1 MLEFLGISYL
11 EWLGY
16 AASIIVFVSLSMTS
30 IVKLRWYNMLGAM
43 LFSLYG
49 FLIGSYPVAFMNF
62 LIVCTNIYY
71 LVKMNKH
78 KESFKVIEVKDNDG
92 ILNYYLDSYKK
103 DIEKFFPDFKSAEGK
118 LSVFVLR
125 DMSVAGIFIGEVKD
139 DMFKIDIDYALPQY
153 RDFKVANYLYNKMND
168 LLSQHEVKC
177 IVCDSDIEDNLK
189 YIKKMGFQ
197 TCTRDGKQVM
207 CKTL

>member
-92 ILNYYLDSYKK
+92 ILNYYLESYKK
-103 DIEKFFPDFKSAEGK
+103 DIAKFFPDFKSAEGK

-125 DMSVAGIFIGEVKD
+125 DMSVAGIFIGEIKD

-153 RDFKVANYLYNKMND
+153 RDFKVANYLYNKLSD
-168 LLSQHEVKC
+168 LLSQHQVKC

-197 TCTRDGKQVM
+197 TCNRDGKKVM
-207 CKTL
+207 CKSL

>member
-78 KESFKVIEVKDNDG
+78 KENFKLIEVKDNDG

-103 DIEKFFPDFKSAEGK
+103 DIEKFFPDFKSTEGK
-118 LSVFVLR
+118 LSMFVLR

-153 RDFKVANYLYNKMND
+153 RDFKVANYLYNKLSD
-168 LLSQHEVKC
+168 VLSQHQVKC
-177 IVCDSDIEDNLK
+177 IVCDSKIEDNLK

-197 TCTRDGKQVM
+197 TCNREGKEVM

>member
-30 IVKLRWYNMLGAM
+30 IVKLRWYNMLGAA
-43 LFSLYG
+43 LFSTYG
-49 FLIGSYPVAFMNF
+49 FFIGSYPVAFMNF

-71 LVKMNKH
+71 LVKMYQH
-78 KESFKVIEVKDNDG
+78 KENFKVIEIKGNDE
-92 ILNYYLDSYKK
+92 ILNYYLESYKK
-103 DIEKFFPDFKSAEGK
+103 DIAKFFPDFTSAEGK
-118 LSVFVLR
+118 LNVFVLR

-139 DMFKIDIDYALPQY
+139 DIFKIDVDYALPQF
-153 RDFKVANYLYNKMND
+153 RDFKVANYLYQKLSD
-168 LLSQHEVKC
+168 ILSQHDVKC

-189 YIKKMGFQ
+189 YIKKMGFE
-197 TCTRDGKQVM
+197 TCTREGKEVM
-207 CKTL
+207 CKSL

>member
-78 KESFKVIEVKDNDG
+78 KENFKVIEVNDNDG

-153 RDFKVANYLYNKMND
+153 RDFKVANYLYNKMSD

-197 TCTRDGKQVM
+197 ACTREGKQVM

>member
-1 MLEFLGISYL
+1 
-11 EWLGY
+11 
-16 AASIIVFVSLSMTS
+16 
-30 IVKLRWYNMLGAM
+30 
-43 LFSLYG
+43 
-49 FLIGSYPVAFMNF
+49 MNL
-62 LIVCTNIYY
+62 LIVGTNIYY
-71 LVKMNKH
+71 LVKMNQH
-78 KESFKVIEVKDNDG
+78 KENFKVIEIKGNDG

-103 DIEKFFPDFKSAEGK
+103 DIAKFFPDFRSAEGK

-125 DMSVAGIFIGEVKD
+125 DMSVAGIFIGEIKD

-153 RDFKVANYLYNKMND
+153 RDFKVATYLYNKLSD
-168 LLSQHEVKC
+168 VLSQHKVKC

-197 TCTRDGKQVM
+197 TCTREGKQVM

>member
-16 AASIIVFVSLSMTS
+16 AASVVVLVSLSMAS
-30 IVKLRWYNMLGAM
+30 IIKLRWYNLIGSA
-43 LFSLYG
+43 LFSTYG
-49 FLIGSYPVAFMNF
+49 FLIGAYPVGIMNF
-62 LIVCTNIYY
+62 MIVCTNIYY

-103 DIEKFFPDFKSAEGK
+103 DIAKFFPDFKSTEGK

-153 RDFKVANYLYNKMND
+153 RDFKVANYLYNKLSD
-168 LLSQHEVKC
+168 ILSQHQVKC
-177 IVCDSDIEDNLK
+177 IVCDSKIEDNLK

-197 TCTRDGKQVM
+197 TCNREGKEVM
-207 CKTL
+207 CKSL

>member
-16 AASIIVFVSLSMTS
+16 AASVVVLVSLSMAS
-30 IVKLRWYNMLGAM
+30 IIKLRWYNLIGSA
-43 LFSLYG
+43 LFSTYG
-49 FLIGSYPVAFMNF
+49 FLIGAYPVGIMNF

-103 DIEKFFPDFKSAEGK
+103 DIAKFFPDFKNAEGK

-153 RDFKVANYLYNKMND
+153 RDFKVANYLYNKLSD
-168 LLSQHEVKC
+168 ILSQHQVKC
-177 IVCDSDIEDNLK
+177 IVCDSKIEDNLK
-189 YIKKMGFQ
+189 YVKKMGFQ
-197 TCTRDGKQVM
+197 TCTREGKEVM
-207 CKTL
+207 CKSL

>member
-1 MLEFLGISYL
+1 MLEFLGISIL

-16 AASIIVFVSLSMTS
+16 AASVIVLVSLSMAS

-43 LFSLYG
+43 LFALYG

-78 KESFKVIEVKDNDG
+78 KESFKVIELEGNDG

-103 DIEKFFPDFKSAEGK
+103 DIAKFFPDFKSAEGK

-125 DMSVAGIFIGEVKD
+125 DMSVAGIFIGEVKED
-139 DMFKIDIDYALPQY
+139 TFQIDIDYALPQY
-153 RDFKVANYLYNKMND
+153 RDFKVATHLYNK
-168 LLSQHEVKC
+168 L
-177 IVCDSDIEDNLK
+177 SDIL
-189 YIKKMGFQ
+189 
-197 TCTRDGKQVM
+197 TTSS
-207 CKTL
+207 

>member
-78 KESFKVIEVKDNDG
+78 KENFKLIEVKDNDG

-103 DIEKFFPDFKSAEGK
+103 DIEKFFPDFKSTEGK
-118 LSVFVLR
+118 LSMFVLR

-153 RDFKVANYLYNKMND
+153 RDFKVANYLYNKLSD
-168 LLSQHEVKC
+168 VLSQHQVKC

-197 TCTRDGKQVM
+197 TCNREGKEVM

>member
-43 LFSLYG
+43 LFSIYG

-153 RDFKVANYLYNKMND
+153 RDFKVANYLYNKLSD
-168 LLSQHEVKC
+168 VLSQHEVKC

-197 TCTRDGKQVM
+197 TCTREGKEVM

>member
-1 MLEFLGISYL
+1 MLEFLGISIL

-30 IVKLRWYNMLGAM
+30 IVKLRWYNMLGAI

-49 FLIGSYPVAFMNF
+49 FFIGSYPVAFMNF

-78 KESFKVIEVKDNDG
+78 KESFKLIEVKGNDG

-103 DIEKFFPDFKSAEGK
+103 DIAKFFPDFKSAEGK
-118 LSVFVLR
+118 LSIFVLR

-139 DMFKIDIDYALPQY
+139 DTFHIDIDYALPQY
-153 RDFKVANYLYNKMND
+153 RDFKVANYLYNKLSD
-168 LLSQHEVKC
+168 ILSQHDVKC
-177 IVCDSDIEDNLK
+177 IVCDSEIEDNLK

-197 TCTRDGKQVM
+197 TCTREGKEVM

>member
-1 MLEFLGISYL
+1 MLEFLGISIL

-30 IVKLRWYNMLGAM
+30 IVKLRWYNMLGAA

-49 FLIGSYPVAFMNF
+49 YLIGSYPVAFMNF

-78 KESFKVIEVKDNDG
+78 KESFKVIELNGNDG

-103 DIEKFFPDFKSAEGK
+103 DIAKFFPDFKSAEGK
-118 LSVFVLR
+118 LSIFVLR
-125 DMSVAGIFIGEVKD
+125 DMAVAGIFIGEVKGD
-139 DMFKIDIDYALPQY
+139 TFQIDIDYALPQY
-153 RDFKVANYLYNKMND
+153 RDFKVANYLYNK
-168 LLSQHEVKC
+168 LSGVLSEHQVKSV
-177 IVCDSDIEDNLK
+177 VCDSEIEDNLK
-189 YIKKMGFQ
+189 YIKRMGFKSSNF
-197 TCTRDGKQVM
+197 DGKKVM

>member
-1 MLEFLGISYL
+1 MLEFLGISIL

-16 AASIIVFVSLSMTS
+16 AASAIVLVSLSMAS
-30 IVKLRWYNMLGAM
+30 IVKLRWYNMLGAA
-43 LFSLYG
+43 LFSAYG
-49 FLIGSYPVAFMNF
+49 FLIGAYPVGIMNL
-62 LIVCTNIYY
+62 LIVGTNIYY
-71 LVKMNKH
+71 LVKMNQH
-78 KESFKVIEVKDNDG
+78 KESFKVIEIKGNDG

-103 DIEKFFPDFKSAEGK
+103 DIAKFFPDFKSAEGK

-153 RDFKVANYLYNKMND
+153 RDFKVANYLYNKLSD
-168 LLSQHEVKC
+168 VLSQHDVKC
-177 IVCDSDIEDNLK
+177 IVCDSNIEDNLK

-197 TCTRDGKQVM
+197 TCNRDGKQVM

>member
-43 LFSLYG
+43 LFALYG

-78 KESFKVIEVKDNDG
+78 KENFKLIEVKDNDG
-92 ILNYYLDSYKK
+92 ILNYYLDSYQK
-103 DIEKFFPDFKSAEGK
+103 DIEKFFPDFKGTEGK
-118 LSVFVLR
+118 LSMFVLR

-153 RDFKVANYLYNKMND
+153 RDFKVANYLYNKLSNV
-168 LLSQHEVKC
+168 LSQHQVKC

-197 TCTRDGKQVM
+197 TCTREGKQVM

>member
-1 MLEFLGISYL
+1 MLEFLGISIF

-16 AASIIVFVSLSMTS
+16 VASVMVLVPLSMAS
-30 IVKLRWYNMLGAM
+30 IVKLRWYNMIGAM
-43 LFSLYG
+43 LFTAYG
-49 FLIGSYPVAFMNF
+49 FLIEAYPVAFMNF

-78 KESFKVIEVKDNDG
+78 KENFKVIEIKDNDE

-103 DIEKFFPDFKSAEGK
+103 DIAKFFPDFKNAKGK
-118 LSVFVLR
+118 LSIFVLR
-125 DMSVAGIFIGEVKD
+125 DMSVAGIFIGEIKD

-153 RDFKVANYLYNKMND
+153 RDFKVANYLYNKLSD

-189 YIKKMGFQ
+189 YIKKMGFE
-197 TCTRDGKQVM
+197 TCSREGKQVM
-207 CKTL
+207 CKKL

>member
-78 KESFKVIEVKDNDG
+78 KENFKLIEVKDNDG
-92 ILNYYLDSYKK
+92 ILNYYLDSYQK
-103 DIEKFFPDFKSAEGK
+103 DIERFFPDFKSTEGK
-118 LSVFVLR
+118 LSMFVLR

-139 DMFKIDIDYALPQY
+139 DIFKIDIDYALPQY
-153 RDFKVANYLYNKMND
+153 RDFKVANYLYNKLSNV
-168 LLSQHEVKC
+168 LSQHHVKC

-197 TCTRDGKQVM
+197 TCTREGKQVM

>member
-43 LFSLYG
+43 LFALYG

-78 KESFKVIEVKDNDG
+78 KENFKLIEVKDNDG

-103 DIEKFFPDFKSAEGK
+103 DIEKFFPDFKSTEGK
-118 LSVFVLR
+118 LSMFVLR

-153 RDFKVANYLYNKMND
+153 RDYKVANYLYNKLSD
-168 LLSQHEVKC
+168 VLSQHQVKC

-197 TCTRDGKQVM
+197 TCTREGKEVM
-207 CKTL
+207 CKSL

>member
-92 ILNYYLDSYKK
+92 ILNYYLESYKK
-103 DIEKFFPDFKSAEGK
+103 DIAKFFPDFKSAEGK

-125 DMSVAGIFIGEVKD
+125 DMSVAGIFIGEIKD

-153 RDFKVANYLYNKMND
+153 RDFKVANYLYNKLSD
-168 LLSQHEVKC
+168 LLSQHQVKC

-189 YIKKMGFQ
+189 YIKKMGFKLVIV
-197 TCTRDGKQVM
+197 TVK
-207 CKTL
+207 K

>member
-1 MLEFLGISYL
+1 MLEFLGISIL

-49 FLIGSYPVAFMNF
+49 FFIGSYPVAFMNF

-71 LVKMNKH
+71 LIKMNQH
-78 KESFKVIEVKDNDG
+78 KENFKVIEIKGNDD

-103 DIEKFFPDFKSAEGK
+103 DIAKFFPDFKSAEGK

-139 DMFKIDIDYALPQY
+139 DTFKIDVDYALPQY
-153 RDFKVANYLYNKMND
+153 RDFKVANYLYTKLSD
-168 LLSQHEVKC
+168 VLSQHQVKC

-197 TCTRDGKQVM
+197 TCNRDGKDVM
-207 CKTL
+207 CKSL

>member
-30 IVKLRWYNMLGAM
+30 IIKLRWYNMLGAM

-78 KESFKVIEVKDNDG
+78 KENFKLIEVKDNDG

-103 DIEKFFPDFKSAEGK
+103 DIEKFFPDFKSTEGK
-118 LSVFVLR
+118 LSMFVLR

-153 RDFKVANYLYNKMND
+153 RDFKVANYLYNKLSD
-168 LLSQHEVKC
+168 VLSQHQVKC
-177 IVCDSDIEDNLK
+177 IVCDSKIEDNLK

-197 TCTRDGKQVM
+197 TCNREGKEVM

>member
-30 IVKLRWYNMLGAM
+30 IVKLRWYNMLGAI

-103 DIEKFFPDFKSAEGK
+103 DIAKFFPDFKSAEGK

-153 RDFKVANYLYNKMND
+153 RDFKVANYLYNKLND
-168 LLSQHEVKC
+168 ILSQHKVKC
-177 IVCDSDIEDNLK
+177 IVCDSEIEDNLK

-197 TCTRDGKQVM
+197 TCTREGKEVM